1 MKYRGVGKMSLKV
14 YTVGSYAEVLRFINT
29 KYPSYNEHHQQRQP
43 ILAEPIFIEPIK
55 PNAFEYEPI
64 KPLPF
69 PEEM

>member
-1 MKYRGVGKMSLKV
+1 MKCRGVGKTSLKV

-29 KYPSYNEHHQQRQP
+29 KYPSYNEHHQQCQP
-43 ILAEPIFIEPIK
+43 ILAESIK
-55 PNAFEYEPI
+55 PNAFKYEPI